1 MVTIAQALARA
12 TSGAT
17 PVDETAESLRFEA
30 ELLLMNALGYSRAS
44 LLTWPERE
52 VAPSALASFEQALSR
67 RLAGEPI
74 AYILG
79 TKEFWDFE
87 LVVSPAVLIPRPETE
102 LLVESA
108 LEIVAHREGIQHLLD
123 LGTGSGAVAIALA
136 RAAERIR
143 VIGTDLSCD
152 ALTLARENGG
162 RLAGDNLGFVQG
174 SWLCHELCAAI
185 AEYWK
190 ADAAGLVDVIVS
202 NPPYIAPEDP
212 HLSRGDLVHE
222 PALAL
227 SCDDAGL
234 AAIKTIVSESKRV
247 LKRGGWLLFEHGFD
261 QRDAVADLLRAAGF
275 DSIECLQD
283 IAGQDRVT
291 RGRLS

>member
-12 TSGAT
+12 TSGAVS
-17 PVDETAESLRFEA
+17 VDETAVSLRFEA
-30 ELLLMNALGYSRAS
+30 ELLLMNALGCSRAS

-52 VAPSALASFEQALSR
+52 ISPSAHASFEQALSR

-79 TKEFWDFE
+79 TKEFWDFD

-108 LEIVAHREGIQHLLD
+108 LEIMTHREGIQHLLD

-136 RAAERIR
+136 RAVERFR
-143 VIGTDLSCD
+143 VIGTDLSTD
-152 ALTLARENGG
+152 ALALARKNGT
-162 RLAGDNLGFVQG
+162 RLAGDNLGFLQG
-174 SWLCHELCAAI
+174 SWLSRELCAAI
-185 AEYWK
+185 GEYWQ

-202 NPPYIAPEDP
+202 NPPYIAPGDP
-212 HLSRGDLVHE
+212 HLLHGDLVHE

-227 SCDDAGL
+227 SSDDAGL
-234 AAIKTIVSESKRV
+234 
-247 LKRGGWLLFEHGFD
+247 
-261 QRDAVADLLRAAGF
+261 
-275 DSIECLQD
+275 
-283 IAGQDRVT
+283 
-291 RGRLS
+291 